1 MTTEE
6 LSLILQG
13 FFNRD
18 VLIDLLLRPALDPEV
33 AEFKRVQLAL
43 QDLNCV
49 CSFVHQVDFRD
60 DTDRA
65 VAIRVDFTSD
75 LERV

>member
-6 LSLILQG
+6 LSFILQG

-49 CSFVHQVDFRD
+49 CSFIHQVDFGD

-65 VAIRVDFTSD
+65 VTIRVDFTSN
-75 LERV
+75 LECV